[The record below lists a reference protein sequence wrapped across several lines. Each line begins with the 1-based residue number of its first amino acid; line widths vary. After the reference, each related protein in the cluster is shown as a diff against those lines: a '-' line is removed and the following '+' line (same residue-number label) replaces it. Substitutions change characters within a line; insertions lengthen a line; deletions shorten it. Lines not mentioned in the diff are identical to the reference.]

1 MFTPLCHRR
10 DLILSTR
17 RRHLSDRADDL
28 AVEMDINGS
37 GCSGC
42 AFQLSEQS
50 DNCGVTGHTAQCGE
64 WRRHGGQVAKTWL
77 RTIKNRLVTRRWPR
91 QTNLCHSMWLGRSG
105 KTQTT
110 RPLFRG
116 LVLGALLLPAMMFA
130 GVAWQDRKSVLNA
143 AERNVQSTVQIF
155 KENAHN
161 VFGTHKL
168 VAAMLNDHIR
178 GLSWQTIATSRAL
191 HEYLAGIV
199 QANPQIQSLWL
210 IDPAGIVRNSSGV
223 FPAPSVSVADRDYF
237 AALRERDVG
246 TFIGQAV
253 HNRIFVE
260 DIFNVAQ
267 RRSSE
272 SGNFDGVVVVSA
284 LPSYFTNFWSAT
296 ADKPGIAAVLIRAD
310 GAILAQEPAANA
322 DTPAL
327 AAKSPLMQAIAKS
340 DSGIYRAVSSVD
352 GQEHFFGF
360 QKISDF
366 PVYVGYGISVSGAL
380 RVWHDH
386 LLYYGA
392 FFGIGALAL
401 GLLALVAARRAE
413 REATALRG
421 WRETAQQLHEEAE
434 HREVVEGQLRQ
445 AQKMEALGQIS
456 GEIAHDFGNVLT
468 VISGSLQMLQD
479 HPGDVKYLTR
489 AQQAADSGAKAIGSL
504 LSFARRQPLTSE
516 VFDLSASVC
525 GMEGLL
531 RQALGS
537 GIALDIVRAPAPCWT
552 KTDRNQMELA
562 ILNLAVNA
570 RDAMPEGGTLT
581 VTVEAV
587 RLADEPDGLVGDFI
601 ATTVKDTG
609 KGMSPDVLAK
619 VFEPFFTTK
628 EPGKGT
634 GLGLSMV
641 YGLAKQSHG
650 AVTIE
655 SKIDRGTSVVVYLP
669 VSAQNED
676 EATIPRAEQEAWP

>member
-1 MFTPLCHRR
+1 VQQVAPLNAANGGAM
-10 DLILSTR
+10 
-17 RRHLSDRADDL
+17 ADK
-28 AVEMDINGS
+28 I
-37 GCSGC
+37 
-42 AFQLSEQS
+42 
-50 DNCGVTGHTAQCGE
+50 
-64 WRRHGGQVAKTWL
+64 AKTWL
-77 RTIKNRLVTRRWPR
+77 RTVKNWLVARRWPR
-91 QTNLCHSMWLGRSG
+91 QTNLCHSMWLGCSG
-105 KTQTT
+105 EMQMT
-110 RPLFRG
+110 RLLFRG
-116 LVLGALLLPAMMFA
+116 LVLGAVLLPVMMFA
-130 GVAWQDRKSVLNA
+130 GVAWLDRKSVLNA
-143 AERNVQSTVQIF
+143 VERNVLGTVQIF

-178 GLSWQTIATSRAL
+178 GLSWQTIADSQVL
-191 HEYLAGIV
+191 HEYLAGVV

-210 IDPAGIVRNSSGV
+210 IDPAGIVRNSSVV

-237 AALRERDVG
+237 TALRERDVG
-246 TFIGQAV
+246 IFIGQAV
-253 HNRIFVE
+253 HGKIFVE

-267 RRSSE
+267 RRSSD
-272 SGNFDGVVVVSA
+272 SGSFDGVVVVSA
-284 LPSYFTNFWSAT
+284 LPSYFTNFWGAT
-296 ADKPGIAAVLIRAD
+296 ADQPGIAAVLIRHD
-310 GAILAQEPAANA
+310 GAILAREPAANA

-327 AAKSPLMQAIAKS
+327 AATSPLMQAIAKS
-340 DSGIYRAVSSVD
+340 DSGIYQSVSSVD
-352 GQEHFFGF
+352 DQERFFGF
-360 QKISDF
+360 QKVADF
-366 PVYVGYGISVSGAL
+366 PVYVGYGISVSEAL
-380 RVWHDH
+380 RAWHDH

-413 REATALRG
+413 REAIALRG

-434 HREVVEGQLRQ
+434 HREVVEGQLLQ

-468 VISGSLQMLQD
+468 VITGSLEMLQN
-479 HPGDVKYLTR
+479 HPGDVRYLTR

-504 LSFARRQPLTSE
+504 LSFARRQPLRSE
-516 VFDLSASVC
+516 VFDLSACVC
-525 GMEGLL
+525 SMEGLL

-537 GIALDIVRAPAPCWT
+537 GIVLDIVRAPAPCWT
-552 KTDRNQMELA
+552 NTDRNQMELA
-562 ILNLAVNA
+562 ILNLALNA

-581 VTVEAV
+581 VTVGAV
-587 RLADEPDGLVGDFI
+587 RLAGEPDGLVGDYI
-601 ATTVKDTG
+601 AITVKDTG
-609 KGMSPDVLAK
+609 KGISPDVLAK

-655 SKIDRGTSVVVYLP
+655 SKIDRGTSVVLYMP
-669 VSAQNED
+669 ISTQRQD
-676 EATIPRAEQEAWP
+676 EATIPRAEQETLPLDE